1 MKITI
6 SIKAVG
12 FFLHFSSSI
21 LDVSQWHEIQLINVM
36 QWGKSKLVC
45 QAGLQA
51 WLPPFLLLE
60 GFKGHYWV
68 FSKLLMSIICNVGLR
83 NKLSLTVVYILFSGS
98 SYSMLL
104 SRHIPCVSNRIY
116 YFSLKAFWFVI
127 IFISIDVVIVTQGET
142 FPTWPTRPPK
152 VLTTA
157 ILAFTVQIWLFI
169 IVSFS

>member
-21 LDVSQWHEIQLINVM
+21 FDVSQWHEIQLINVM
-36 QWGKSKLVC
+36 QWGKSNLVC

-51 WLPPFLLLE
+51 WLPSFLLLE
-60 GFKGHYWV
+60 DFKGHYWV

-98 SYSMLL
+98 SYPVLL

-142 FPTWPTRPPK
+142 FPMWPTRPPK